1 MSKTIADPTLLATHM
16 AELADK
22 RIDILRRIGDVG
34 SISEAARRAGV
45 SYKAAW
51 QAIETLNNLAGA
63 PLVEK
68 VVGGNKGGG
77 TRLTATGKEVL
88 NLADELT
95 RARAEVLARFRLKD
109 SPALENVGVSS
120 LRTSMRNQFPAV
132 IEKLKIGSAQVRL
145 ILSIDDTHY
154 IRASCTKESAQLL
167 GLREGKHVLALCKAT
182 AVDISAD
189 NPVESRDNQIVGA
202 VLRSEREGKGGECTI
217 QLPSGLTI
225 VGFARP
231 GHGLHIGMRA
241 VATVAPE
248 AVVIALNS

>member
-77 TRLTATGKEVL
+77 TRLTATGEEVL
-88 NLADELT
+88 KLADELT
-95 RARAEVLARFRLKD
+95 RARAEVLVRFRLKD
-109 SPALENVGVSS
+109 SPALKNVGVSS

-167 GLREGKHVLALCKAT
+167 GFAKAST
-182 AVDISAD
+182 S
-189 NPVESRDNQIVGA
+189 S
-202 VLRSEREGKGGECTI
+202 
-217 QLPSGLTI
+217 PS
-225 VGFARP
+225 ARP
-231 GHGLHIGMRA
+231 PQWTSPPTTPPSSKAATTRSWAPCFAANAKTRA
-241 VATVAPE
+241 ANAPSSCPR
-248 AVVIALNS
+248 ASPSWASPDPVTGFTSACAPSPPLRPKPWSLR

>member
-77 TRLTATGKEVL
+77 TRLTATGEEVL
-88 NLADELT
+88 KLADELT
-95 RARAEVLARFRLKD
+95 RARAEVLVRFRLKD
-109 SPALENVGVSS
+109 SPALKNVGVSS

-154 IRASCTKESAQLL
+154 IRASCTKESAQ
-167 GLREGKHVLALCKAT
+167 VLALCKAT

-189 NPVESRDNQIVGA
+189 NPALVGSRDNQIVGA
-202 VLRSEREGKGGECTI
+202 VLRSEREDKGGECTI

-231 GHGLHIGMRA
+231 SHGLHIGMRA

>member
-1 MSKTIADPTLLATHM
+1 MSKTIAAPTLLATHM

-77 TRLTATGKEVL
+77 TRLTATGEEVL
-88 NLADELT
+88 KLADELT
-95 RARAEVLARFRLKD
+95 RARAEVLVRFRLKD
-109 SPALENVGVSS
+109 SPALKNVGVSS

-132 IEKLKIGSAQVRL
+132 IEKLQVGSAQVRL

-154 IRASCTKESAQLL
+154 IRASCTKESALQMQFLKQPQGVQRHTHLL
-167 GLREGKHVLALCKAT
+167 ILLWVFLTAIGSAPFQSHLKA
-182 AVDISAD
+182 
-189 NPVESRDNQIVGA
+189 
-202 VLRSEREGKGGECTI
+202 
-217 QLPSGLTI
+217 
-225 VGFARP
+225 FF
-231 GHGLHIGMRA
+231 HIGIRDGL
-241 VATVAPE
+241 
-248 AVVIALNS
+248 I

>member
-77 TRLTATGKEVL
+77 TRLTATGEEVL
-88 NLADELT
+88 KLADELT
-95 RARAEVLARFRLKD
+95 RARAEVLVRFRLKD
-109 SPALENVGVSS
+109 SPALKNVGVSS

-132 IEKLKIGSAQVRL
+132 AKASTSSPSARPPQWTSPPTTPPSSKAATTR
-145 ILSIDDTHY
+145 SWAPCFAASAKTRAANAPSSCP
-154 IRASCTKESAQLL
+154 RASPSWASPDPVTGFTSACAPSPP
-167 GLREGKHVLALCKAT
+167 LRPKPW
-182 AVDISAD
+182 S
-189 NPVESRDNQIVGA
+189 
-202 VLRSEREGKGGECTI
+202 LR
-217 QLPSGLTI
+217 
-225 VGFARP
+225 
-231 GHGLHIGMRA
+231 
-241 VATVAPE
+241 
-248 AVVIALNS
+248 

>member
-1 MSKTIADPTLLATHM
+1 MSASPNWLIAAT
-16 AELADK
+16 E
-22 RIDILRRIGDVG
+22 
-34 SISEAARRAGV
+34 
-45 SYKAAW
+45 
-51 QAIETLNNLAGA
+51 
-63 PLVEK
+63 
-68 VVGGNKGGG
+68 
-77 TRLTATGKEVL
+77 
-88 NLADELT
+88 
-95 RARAEVLARFRLKD
+95 
-109 SPALENVGVSS
+109 SP
-120 LRTSMRNQFPAV
+120 PPI

-189 NPVESRDNQIVGA
+189 NPALVESRDNQIVGA
-202 VLRSEREGKGGECTI
+202 VLRSEREDKGGECTI

-231 GHGLHIGMRA
+231 SHGLHIGMRA

>member
-77 TRLTATGKEVL
+77 TRLTATGEEVL
-88 NLADELT
+88 KLADELT
-95 RARAEVLARFRLKD
+95 RARAEVLVRFRLKD
-109 SPALENVGVSS
+109 SPALKNVGVSS

-132 IEKLKIGSAQVRL
+132 IEKLKIGSAQVTSSSPSTIHTTSAPPARRSP
-145 ILSIDDTHY
+145 LSSSAFAKASTSSPSARPPQWTSPPTTPPSSKAATTRSWAPCFAASAKTRAANAPSSCP
-154 IRASCTKESAQLL
+154 RASPSWASPDPVTGFTSACAPSPP
-167 GLREGKHVLALCKAT
+167 LRPKPW
-182 AVDISAD
+182 S
-189 NPVESRDNQIVGA
+189 
-202 VLRSEREGKGGECTI
+202 LR
-217 QLPSGLTI
+217 
-225 VGFARP
+225 
-231 GHGLHIGMRA
+231 
-241 VATVAPE
+241 
-248 AVVIALNS
+248 

>member
-77 TRLTATGKEVL
+77 TRLTATGEEVL
-88 NLADELT
+88 KLADELT
-95 RARAEVLARFRLKD
+95 RARAEVLVRFRLKD
-109 SPALENVGVSS
+109 SPALKNVGVSS

-154 IRASCTKESAQLL
+154 IRASCTKESALQMQFLKQPQRVQRHTHLL
-167 GLREGKHVLALCKAT
+167 ILLRVFLTAIGSAPFQSHLKA
-182 AVDISAD
+182 
-189 NPVESRDNQIVGA
+189 
-202 VLRSEREGKGGECTI
+202 
-217 QLPSGLTI
+217 
-225 VGFARP
+225 FF
-231 GHGLHIGMRA
+231 HIGIRDGL
-241 VATVAPE
+241 
-248 AVVIALNS
+248 I